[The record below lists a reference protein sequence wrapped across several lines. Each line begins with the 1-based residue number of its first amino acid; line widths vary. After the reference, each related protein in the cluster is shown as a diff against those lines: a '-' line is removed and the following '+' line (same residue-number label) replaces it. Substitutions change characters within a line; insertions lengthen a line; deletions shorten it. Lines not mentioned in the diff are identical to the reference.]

1 MDYVS
6 NWFLLAG
13 RQMAKSPV
21 RTAFVSTNSITQGG
35 QPATLWRELYS
46 LGVGI
51 DFAHQSF
58 SWKSEASGQAGVHVV
73 IIGFSAQVKPPKRR
87 MWIYRDR
94 TSEAH
99 EVQVTNINAYLL
111 DAPNILIEPRREPLQ
126 VGTPKMDNGN
136 KPTDSGFLSDL
147 SEAEADAIRADDPIA
162 VRYLRRLVGAQEL
175 INGGVRWCL
184 WLVDAKPSDIRESR
198 ELSRRVDGV
207 REMRASS
214 TKKMTRA
221 DAAIPHLFQE
231 IRQPVG
237 DYIAVPRITS
247 ESRDYVPMTLMTK
260 DVIIND
266 KVSYVAN
273 GELWLLGILMSRP
286 FNIWNK
292 AISGRT
298 RNDTLISNTIT
309 YNNFPFPELD
319 ERLRQAIAERM
330 SAVVVARDNHRG
342 ASLADLYDPL
352 AMPRDLVDA
361 HQKLDREVLTAYG
374 LKPTATESEI
384 LTNLFTRYSKLTED
398 LFTEEKPK
406 KTRKKKV

>member
-1 MDYVS
+1 
-6 NWFLLAG
+6 
-13 RQMAKSPV
+13 
-21 RTAFVSTNSITQGG
+21 
-35 QPATLWRELYS
+35 
-46 LGVGI
+46 
-51 DFAHQSF
+51 
-58 SWKSEASGQAGVHVV
+58 V

-136 KPTDSGFLSDL
+136 KPTDSGLLSDL
-147 SEAEADAIRADDPIA
+147 SEVEVDAIRADDPIA

-247 ESRDYVPMTLMTK
+247 ESRDYVPMTLLTK